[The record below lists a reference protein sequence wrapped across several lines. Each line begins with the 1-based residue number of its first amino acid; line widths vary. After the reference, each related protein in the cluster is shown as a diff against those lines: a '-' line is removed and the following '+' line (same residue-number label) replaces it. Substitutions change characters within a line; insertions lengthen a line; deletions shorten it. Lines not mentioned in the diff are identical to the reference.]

1 MPQSNRLCCFC
12 TNPEYEG
19 SLNDGYH
26 FVCEYISHTEILGQ
40 LHCGAQRSSRHLAG
54 RFCYRAADRAAEPSN
69 GTTFYLP
76 ETQEDNPR
84 M

>member
-1 MPQSNRLCCFC
+1 MTGIILCVNIF
-12 TNPEYEG
+12 
-19 SLNDGYH
+19 H
-26 FVCEYISHTEILGQ
+26 IREILGQ